1 MVYSLYIY
9 IYMYVCMYVCMYI
22 VYIYIYI
29 TIGALVLYMGRDTI
43 HSYNPLTWE
52 NHGKMIQPLNVSCLR
67 KNMGS

>member
-1 MVYSLYIY
+1 
-9 IYMYVCMYVCMYI
+9 MYI
-22 VYIYIYI
+22 VYIYI

-67 KNMGS
+67 KSMGS